1 MKKTTMLIGV
11 SLLISN
17 LYGGFDF
24 GGSDGTGCEGGN
36 GTFQQQ
42 IEYWNND
49 PEKAVT
55 VGTIPKDLK
64 DIYISLKS
72 DEDVDIRLYNVNGE
86 KIVHWP
92 SGLLSGS
99 KKANISYNGII
110 IEYSGY
116 NGDGTGLGHEYIKI
130 SGTTQNDFIMKA
142 FGYKAGYAKV
152 DYSWAGKVCSKSS
165 TPKTSGSGDFEQ
177 QIVSKDIVIVG
188 DIPPKVNNLYITL
201 KSDKDVD
208 IQLYDKD
215 DGTKIIVWPDG
226 ILHDADKQTTD
237 YKGMKIE
244 WSGYNG
250 DGTGLGHEYIKI
262 TGETTRNLTMKA
274 YGYKAGYAKVH
285 YEWGDG
291 NTTTEPTP
299 TPTPTATPTSTPTT
313 TSCPTIT
320 DDSGYNDVF
329 PSSNIKWSSS
339 GDSVKDIEDAFNY
352 ARAKDSTISK
362 LLVMPSQSVWD
373 SMDNQEKALYLL
385 NKERYDRGI
394 KPFEGIDQN
403 VIDVAQAYAE
413 LLYTKGKFGH
423 NEDGSPWERLDKVD
437 LIKNNKDFFKYAE
450 NLYTSA
456 STGEYTKN
464 PIAKAIYAWIYD
476 DAGSA
481 WGHRKFALA
490 NGLNDNS
497 GDVGAE
503 GLIGFGIKTGD
514 EYAYYEGWKSTIVV
528 MNAFDPSNS
537 WNHTNTKTVSICI
550 NDSSG
555 TPNISDKK
563 FTVDVS
569 KGIALDTETNLM
581 WQNAELAH
589 KTPTEATAQ
598 CENLNFAGYSD
609 WRLPTKAESKV
620 FHSGMNAQGDV
631 PKQAFSGC
639 TAEVVSDGY
648 VRTKKGADKYGG
660 TAGDPINFSGGANVR
675 CVRDN

>member
-1 MKKTTMLIGV
+1 MKKTTILIGV
-11 SLLISN
+11 SLLINN

-24 GGSDGTGCEGGN
+24 GGSDGTGCDGGS

-72 DEDVDIRLYNVNGE
+72 DEDVDIRLYNTNGE

-99 KKANISYNGII
+99 GKDSINYHGVI

-152 DYSWAGKVCSKSS
+152 DYSWAGKANCSNSS
-165 TPKTSGSGDFEQ
+165 TPKASGSGDFEQ
-177 QIVSKDIVIVG
+177 QIFQNDIVTVG

-201 KSDKDVD
+201 KSDEDVD

-215 DGTKIIVWPDG
+215 NGTKIIVWPDG
-226 ILHDADKQTTD
+226 ILHGANRQTTD
-237 YKGMKIE
+237 YKGMKLE

-262 TGETTRNLTMKA
+262 TGETTCNLTMKA
-274 YGYKAGYAKVH
+274 YGYKTGYAKVH
-285 YEWGDG
+285 YEWGKD
-291 NTTTEPTP
+291 TTEPTP
-299 TPTPTATPTSTPTT
+299 TSTPTPTPTL
-313 TSCPTIT
+313 TSCDIIT
-320 DDSGYNDVF
+320 DDSSYNDVF
-329 PSSNIKWSSS
+329 PNSNIKWSSS

-352 ARAKDSTISK
+352 ARAKDSTINKS
-362 LLVMPSQSVWD
+362 LVMPSQSIWD
-373 SMDNQEKALYLL
+373 DMDNQEKALYLL

-423 NEDGSPWERLDKVD
+423 NEDGSPWDRLNRVD
-437 LIKNNKDFFKYAE
+437 VIKNNHDFFKYGE

-456 STGEYTKN
+456 GSANYTKN
-464 PIAKAIYAWIYD
+464 PIAKAIYSWIYD

-497 GDVGAE
+497 GDIGAE
-503 GLIGFGIKTGD
+503 GLIGFGIKRGD
-514 EYAYYEGWKSTIVV
+514 EYGYYPGWKSTIVV
-528 MNAFDPSNS
+528 MNAFDPSSS
-537 WNHTNTKTVSICI
+537 WNHTNTKSVSICT
-550 NDSSG
+550 NDSTETS
-555 TPNISDKK
+555 NDVSDKK
-563 FTVDVS
+563 FIVDIS
-569 KGIALDTETNLM
+569 KGIVIDTETNLM

-589 KTPTEATAQ
+589 KTPDEAIAQ
-598 CENLNFAGYSD
+598 CKNLNFAGYSD
-609 WRLPTKAESKV
+609 WRLPTKAESKR

-648 VRTKKGADKYGG
+648 VKTKKGADTYGG
-660 TAGDPINFSGGANVR
+660 TPGDSINFSGGANVR